1 MSPLVV
7 GYLSMAGM
15 LALIFLQVPIGA
27 AMAIAGVFGVA
38 AIAGWGPAFSLL
50 ATEPASAIGSLD
62 LAVIPLFLLMG
73 SFAGA
78 AGLSADLF
86 RLAYAFVGHRRG
98 GLAMATIG
106 GCAGF
111 GAICGSSVA
120 TAATM
125 GRIALPE
132 MLGRKYAPSL
142 ATGAIAA
149 GGTLGILIPPSV
161 IMVLY
166 AFLTEQFIIT
176 LFIAA
181 IIPGLIAVALHMFAI
196 GIFTHFNPEAGPAG
210 PRLPWGERLKT
221 VWQCWGV
228 VVLAVG
234 VAGGI
239 YGGVFTVSEAAAVG
253 AIGAFAFTV
262 LRGKLTWRVLLDVL
276 METASSTAMIYFL
289 IMGAQVFTY
298 AITMSTLPQ
307 VIVQGIQGLGAEPLV
322 IIFLLMV
329 MYLIL
334 GSIFDTIAAMV
345 ITLPFVYPL
354 ILGMGLDPIW
364 WGVINV
370 MVIEIGMITP
380 PIGINVFVLHNLA
393 KEIPLGTIFR
403 GIVPFLYADLVRLTL
418 LILFP
423 GLALWLPHMLGAMK

>member
-1 MSPLVV
+1 MV
-7 GYLSMAGM
+7 GM
-15 LALIFLQVPIGA
+15 LLLIMFQVPIGA

-38 AIAGWGPAFSLL
+38 AIAGWAPALSLL

-86 RLAYAFVGHRRG
+86 RLAYALVGHFRG

-132 MLGRKYAPSL
+132 MLARNYSPKL

-161 IMVLY
+161 IMILY
-166 AFLTEQFIIT
+166 GFLTEQFIAT

-181 IIPGLIAVALHMFAI
+181 IIPGLVAVTLHMIAI
-196 GIFTHFNPEAGPAG
+196 FIYTRFHPEDGPPG
-210 PRLPWGERLKT
+210 PRLPWKERLMT
-221 VWQCWGV
+221 VLRCWAV
-228 VVLAVG
+228 VALAFI

-262 LRGKLTWRVLLDVL
+262 IRRKLTWRVLLDVL
-276 METASSTAMIYFL
+276 METASSTAMIYLL

-307 VIVQGIQGLGAEPLV
+307 LIVHGIQDLNAEPL
-322 IIFLLMV
+322 IIIALLMV

-354 ILGMGLDPIW
+354 ILSMGFDPIW
-364 WGVINV
+364 WGVVNV

-380 PIGINVFVLHNLA
+380 PIGINVFVLHNMA
-393 KEIPLGTIFR
+393 KTIPLGMIFR
-403 GIVPFLYADLVRLTL
+403 GIVPFLYADLVRLTVI
-418 LILFP
+418 ILFP
-423 GLALWLPHMLGAMK
+423 SLSLWLPQVLGSMK

>member
-1 MSPLVV
+1 MTPLLI
-7 GYLSMAGM
+7 GTLSMIGM
-15 LALIFLQVPIGA
+15 LALILFQVPIGA

-38 AIAGWGPAFSLL
+38 GIAGWGPALSLL

-86 RLAYAFVGHRRG
+86 RLAYALVGHHRG

-132 MLGRKYAPSL
+132 MLARNYSPKL

-166 AFLTEQFIIT
+166 GFLTEQFIVT

-181 IIPGLIAVALHMFAI
+181 IIPGLIAVALHMVAI
-196 GIFTHFNPEAGPAG
+196 VIYTHFNPADGPSG
-210 PRLPWGERLKT
+210 PKLPWRERLTT
-221 VWQCWGV
+221 VFQCWAV
-228 VVLAVG
+228 VALAVI

-239 YGGVFTVSEAAAVG
+239 YGGIFTVSEAAAVG

-262 LRGKLTWRVLLDVL
+262 IRGKLTWRVLLDVL

-307 VIVQGIQGLGAEPLV
+307 VIVQGIQALEAHPLLV
-322 IIFLLMV
+322 VALLMV

-354 ILGMGLDPIW
+354 ILSMGLDPIW
-364 WGVINV
+364 WGVVNV

-380 PIGINVFVLHNLA
+380 PIGINVFVLHNMA
-393 KEIPLGTIFR
+393 KDVPLGTIFR
-403 GIVPFLYADLVRLTL
+403 GIVPFLYADLTRLAII
-418 LILFP
+418 ILFP
-423 GLALWLPHMLGAMK
+423 GLTLWLPQVLGSMR